1 MFLHIMHAS
10 SIIMTIIIIL
20 RIGQFTIPVFCVS
33 KILNQLQKKKK
44 KKKLSQI
51 LTINYKYFNLD

>member
-20 RIGQFTIPVFCVS
+20 RIGQFTIPVFCAN
-33 KILNQLQKKKK
+33 KILSQLQKKK

>member
-1 MFLHIMHAS
+1 MSLHIMHAS
-10 SIIMTIIIIL
+10 STIMTIIIIL

-33 KILNQLQKKKK
+33 NILNQLQK

>member
-1 MFLHIMHAS
+1 MHAS
-10 SIIMTIIIIL
+10 STIMTIIIIL

-33 KILNQLQKKKK
+33 NILNQLQK

>member
-33 KILNQLQKKKK
+33 KILNQFQKKK

>member
-10 SIIMTIIIIL
+10 STIMTIIIIL
-20 RIGQFTIPVFCVS
+20 RIGQFTILVFCVS
-33 KILNQLQKKKK
+33 KILNQLQKKK